1 MRALWKVVA
10 CCAMALLPASYA
22 LARGPLP
29 EGDGKQIILNRCA
42 GCHVPES
49 FTDYAHTP
57 EEWNA
62 IVSRMGQ
69 RASATSNEVDILTAY
84 FTKNFPK
91 IDDPTKVNVNKAD
104 AKAIS
109 DGLGLTEKEAE
120 AIVDYRERHGNYR
133 TWGDLLVIYGVDGRK
148 VEAAKDKMSF

>member
-1 MRALWKVVA
+1 MRAMVNVA
-10 CCAMALLPASYA
+10 VCGAVALLGAVYA
-22 LARGPLP
+22 FARGPLP
-29 EGDGKQIILNRCA
+29 EGDGKEIILNRCA
-42 GCHVPES
+42 GCHVPDS

-69 RASATSNEVDILTAY
+69 RASATSSEVDILTAY

-91 IDDPTKVNVNKAD
+91 VDDPTKVNVNTAD

-109 DGLGLTEKEAE
+109 DGLGLTVKEAV
-120 AIVDYRERHGNYR
+120 AIVEYRERHGNYR

-148 VEAAKDKMSF
+148 IQAAQDKMSF